1 MTPTVTTETL
11 QRKTQ
16 NESTSQLFQPRLY
29 CKKELAK
36 ILGVSVKTID
46 MQMAQKKI
54 EYLKIGA
61 AVRFNGIYLNEKF
74 GA

>member
-1 MTPTVTTETL
+1 MPNTEILRHKIQSETA
-11 QRKTQ
+11 KT
-16 NESTSQLFQPRLY
+16 LFQPRMY

-36 ILGVSVKTID
+36 ILGLSVKTID

-54 EYLKIGA
+54 EYIKIGA
-61 AVRFNGIYLNEKF
+61 AVRFNGIYLNEKY